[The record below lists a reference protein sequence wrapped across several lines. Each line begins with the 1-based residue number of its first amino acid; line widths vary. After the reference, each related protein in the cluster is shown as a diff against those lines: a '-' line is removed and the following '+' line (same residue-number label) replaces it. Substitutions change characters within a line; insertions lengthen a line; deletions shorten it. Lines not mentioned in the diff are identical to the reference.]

1 MDDER
6 FERRWERLERM
17 RDWKRSDRMRRHRHH
32 SPASGI
38 IFGGLIIAIGLFL
51 LLDNLHIIRA
61 RDVWQFWPLI
71 LVAFGLARI
80 VESRSPARLLW
91 GGLLAGAGVLLFLD
105 NLELLP
111 PFLDFSVIWPLIL
124 IAFGASLL
132 LRAVERKKYLDAAS
146 AADDSGGNW
155 IAVFSGGKRRIDSGE
170 FRHADIL
177 AVFGGFQVDLRGAS
191 IPDEQA
197 VIDVN
202 AMFGGVEI
210 RVPETWSVIPK
221 CIGIFGGID
230 DKTIPPKIEP
240 EAKRQRLVV
249 TGVAIFG
256 GVSIRN

>member
-6 FERRWERLERM
+6 FERRWERLERR
-17 RDWKRSDRMRRHRHH
+17 RDRQFDRMRRHRHH

-51 LLDNLHIIRA
+51 LLDNLKIIHA
-61 RDVWQFWPLI
+61 RDIWQFWPLI

-80 VESRSPARLLW
+80 VESRSPARLVW
-91 GGLLAGAGVLLFLD
+91 GGLVAGAGVFLFLD
-105 NLELLP
+105 NLDLLP
-111 PFLDFSVIWPLIL
+111 PFLDFSIIWPVIL
-124 IAFGASLL
+124 IGVGGSLL
-132 LRAVERKKYLDAAS
+132 LRAVERKKYLDGVS
-146 AADDSGGNW
+146 ATDDAGGNW

-170 FRHADIL
+170 FRHADVL

-197 VIDVN
+197 IIDVN

-210 RVPETWSVIPK
+210 RVPETWTVIPK
-221 CIGIFGGID
+221 CIGIFGGVD
-230 DKTIPPKIEP
+230 DKTIPPKTEP
-240 EAKRQRLVV
+240 GAKPQRLVV
-249 TGVAIFG
+249 TGVAVFG